1 MFYEMFI
8 FKGRRL
14 YFVISVKQISET
26 KSTKAVAVVAN
37 IVAVGAVVANIV
49 AVGAVAVA
57 VYTLHVLLVC
67 ALNFKFNLI
76 QRYCIS
82 ALTR

>member
-1 MFYEMFI
+1 MFI

-37 IVAVGAVVANIV
+37 IS

>member
-1 MFYEMFI
+1 MFI

-37 IVAVGAVVANIV
+37 IVAVGAV
-49 AVGAVAVA
+49 AVKCVCRES
-57 VYTLHVLLVC
+57 LCVLLACAVC
-67 ALNFKFNLI
+67 FKFQN
-76 QRYCIS
+76 
-82 ALTR
+82 